1 MPRLRYRS
9 AHAGMTSLCVC
20 RSRGAYA
27 HSVVILLV
35 NWSSFFLV
43 CPAPPLRRGMWRSCH
58 IWTIPEPSNTHSA
71 AKLSFFL
78 GPRCAMSCAHSTLES
93 DRLMLCAVLHFTRP
107 HAPHIMGNEYARMPT
122 VPLPLSHGLAAHA
135 HSPCPAS
142 REVFIS
148 LAVRL
153 FGSGTLPW
161 GAPPFVSRLVKS
173 RN

>member
-1 MPRLRYRS
+1 
-9 AHAGMTSLCVC
+9 MTSLCVC

-107 HAPHIMGNEYARMPT
+107 HAPHIMGNEYARESHADSTASTFARPRCAYAQSMFTFTRSLHITGGSIIRKRYFALRCAPFR
-122 VPLPLSHGLAAHA
+122 LPSSKIEEL
-135 HSPCPAS
+135 
-142 REVFIS
+142 IS
-148 LAVRL
+148 
-153 FGSGTLPW
+153 
-161 GAPPFVSRLVKS
+161 
-173 RN
+173 